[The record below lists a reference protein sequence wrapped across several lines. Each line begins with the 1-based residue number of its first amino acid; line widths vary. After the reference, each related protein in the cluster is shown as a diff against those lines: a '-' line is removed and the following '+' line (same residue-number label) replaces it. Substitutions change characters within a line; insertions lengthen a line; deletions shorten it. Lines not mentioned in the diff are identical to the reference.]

1 MMRSSIPVPT
11 PFPHTPVRRKR
22 AYERALD
29 TLLRALVRLRLVGPA
44 VDNPASDAVKG
55 GDCVSSVVLPFPI
68 RGEALLVSLANELRG
83 RVTAGELEDWGDDPS
98 RPPIARGR
106 RARLSI
112 DRDAYVEFN
121 AEDETFHLKIDAA
134 PVLTLTLETK
144 EFTRL
149 VEFVFQY
156 FVERD
161 RGLRQV
167 EVVS

>member
-1 MMRSSIPVPT
+1 MPT
-11 PFPHTPVRRKR
+11 PLPHTPIRRKR

-29 TLLRALVRLRLVGPA
+29 ALQRALVRLRLVGPA
-44 VDNPASDAVKG
+44 LDNLASDAAKG

-68 RGEALLVSLANELRG
+68 RGEALLVKLANELRG
-83 RVTAGELEDWGDDPS
+83 RVTAGELEDDPFLATIS
-98 RPPIARGR
+98 RGR

-112 DRDAYVEFN
+112 DRDAYVEFD
-121 AEDETFHLKIDAA
+121 AEDESFHLKIDAT

-156 FVERD
+156 FAERD

>member
-1 MMRSSIPVPT
+1 MMRSSIPLPT
-11 PFPHTPVRRKR
+11 PFSHTPVRRKR

-29 TLLRALVRLRLVGPA
+29 ALLRALVRLRLVGPA
-44 VDNPASDAVKG
+44 LDDLASNAAKG

-68 RGEALLVSLANELRG
+68 RGEALLVNLANELRG
-83 RVTAGELEDWGDDPS
+83 RVTAGELEDDPFLATIS
-98 RPPIARGR
+98 RGR

-121 AEDETFHLKIDAA
+121 AEDETFHLKIDAT
-134 PVLTLTLETK
+134 PIMTLTLETK

>member
-1 MMRSSIPVPT
+1 M
-11 PFPHTPVRRKR
+11 
-22 AYERALD
+22 
-29 TLLRALVRLRLVGPA
+29 
-44 VDNPASDAVKG
+44 KG

-83 RVTAGELEDWGDDPS
+83 RVSAGELEDDPFLATIS
-98 RPPIARGR
+98 RGR
-106 RARLSI
+106 RPRLSI

-121 AEDETFHLKIDAA
+121 VEDETFHLKIDAT
-134 PVLTLTLETK
+134 PVLRLTLETQ

-156 FVERD
+156 FAERD

>member
-1 MMRSSIPVPT
+1 MRSSIPVPT
-11 PFPHTPVRRKR
+11 SFPHTPIRRKR
-22 AYERALD
+22 AYERALNA
-29 TLLRALVRLRLVGPA
+29 LQRALVRLRLVGPA
-44 VDNPASDAVKG
+44 LDNPASCTAREE
-55 GDCVSSVVLPFPI
+55 DCVSSVVLPFPI
-68 RGEALLVSLANELRG
+68 RGEALLVNLANELRG
-83 RVTAGELEDWGDDPS
+83 RVTAGELEDDPFLATIS
-98 RPPIARGR
+98 RGR
-106 RARLSI
+106 RPRLSI

-121 AEDETFHLKIDAA
+121 AENETFHLKIDAS

>member
-1 MMRSSIPVPT
+1 M
-11 PFPHTPVRRKR
+11 
-22 AYERALD
+22 
-29 TLLRALVRLRLVGPA
+29 
-44 VDNPASDAVKG
+44 N
-55 GDCVSSVVLPFPI
+55 SVVLPFPV
-68 RGEALLVSLANELRG
+68 RGEALLVNLANELRE
-83 RVTAGELEDWGDDPS
+83 RVTAGELEDDPFLATMS
-98 RPPIARGR
+98 RGR
-106 RARLSI
+106 RPRLSI

-134 PVLTLTLETK
+134 PVLMLTLETK

-167 EVVS
+167 EVAS

>member
-1 MMRSSIPVPT
+1 MMRSSIPLPT

-29 TLLRALVRLRLVGPA
+29 ALLRALVRLRLVEPA
-44 VDNPASDAVKG
+44 LDDLASNAAKG
-55 GDCVSSVVLPFPI
+55 GNCASSVVLPFPI
-68 RGEALLVSLANELRG
+68 RGEALLVNLANELRG
-83 RVTAGELEDWGDDPS
+83 RVTAGELEDDPFLATMS
-98 RPPIARGR
+98 RGR

-121 AEDETFHLKIDAA
+121 AEDETFHLKIDAT

-156 FVERD
+156 FAERD

>member
-1 MMRSSIPVPT
+1 MRSSIPLPT

-29 TLLRALVRLRLVGPA
+29 ALLRALVRLRLVEPA
-44 VDNPASDAVKG
+44 LDDLASNAAKG
-55 GDCVSSVVLPFPI
+55 GNCASSVVLPFPI
-68 RGEALLVSLANELRG
+68 RGEALLVNLANELRG
-83 RVTAGELEDWGDDPS
+83 RVTAGELEDDPFLATMS
-98 RPPIARGR
+98 RGR

-121 AEDETFHLKIDAA
+121 AEDETFHLKIDAT

-156 FVERD
+156 FAERD

>member
-1 MMRSSIPVPT
+1 MMRSSIQLPT
-11 PFPHTPVRRKR
+11 PFPQTPVRRKR

-44 VDNPASDAVKG
+44 LDNPASDPVKG
-55 GDCVSSVVLPFPI
+55 EECVNSVVLPFPL
-68 RGEALLVSLANELRG
+68 RGEALLVNLANELRG
-83 RVTAGELEDWGDDPS
+83 RVTAGELEDDPFLATIS
-98 RPPIARGR
+98 RGR
-106 RARLSI
+106 RVRLSI

-121 AEDETFHLKIDAA
+121 AEDETFHLKIDAT
-134 PVLTLTLETK
+134 PVLTLMLETK

>member
-1 MMRSSIPVPT
+1 MPI
-11 PFPHTPVRRKR
+11 RRKR

-29 TLLRALVRLRLVGPA
+29 ALQRALVRLRLVGPA
-44 VDNPASDAVKG
+44 LDNLASDAAKG

-68 RGEALLVSLANELRG
+68 RGEALLVKLANELRG
-83 RVTAGELEDWGDDPS
+83 RVTAGELEDDPFLATIS
-98 RPPIARGR
+98 RGR

-134 PVLTLTLETK
+134 PVLALTLETK

-156 FVERD
+156 FAERD

>member
-11 PFPHTPVRRKR
+11 PFPQTPVRRKR

-44 VDNPASDAVKG
+44 LDNPASDPVNG
-55 GDCVSSVVLPFPI
+55 GECVSSVVLPFPI
-68 RGEALLVSLANELRG
+68 RGEALLVNLANELRG
-83 RVTAGELEDWGDDPS
+83 RVTAGELEDDPFLATMS
-98 RPPIARGR
+98 RGR
-106 RARLSI
+106 RPRLSI

-121 AEDETFHLKIDAA
+121 AEDESFHLKIDAA
-134 PVLTLTLETK
+134 PVLSLTLETK

>member
-44 VDNPASDAVKG
+44 VDNPTSGAVKG

-68 RGEALLVSLANELRG
+68 RGEALLVSLANELRD
-83 RVTAGELEDWGDDPS
+83 RVTAGELEDDPFLATIS
-98 RPPIARGR
+98 RGR

-134 PVLTLTLETK
+134 PVLALTLETK

-156 FVERD
+156 FAERD

>member
-1 MMRSSIPVPT
+1 MMRSSIPLPT

-29 TLLRALVRLRLVGPA
+29 ALLRALVRLRLVEPA
-44 VDNPASDAVKG
+44 LDDLASNAVKG
-55 GDCVSSVVLPFPI
+55 GDCASSVVLPFPI
-68 RGEALLVSLANELRG
+68 RGEALLVNLANELRG
-83 RVTAGELEDWGDDPS
+83 RVTAGELEDDPFLATMS
-98 RPPIARGR
+98 RGR

-121 AEDETFHLKIDAA
+121 AEDETFHLKIDAT

-156 FVERD
+156 FAERD

-167 EVVS
+167 EVAS

>member
-1 MMRSSIPVPT
+1 MRSSIPLPT

-44 VDNPASDAVKG
+44 PDNPASDTVKG
-55 GDCVSSVVLPFPI
+55 GDCVRSVVLPFPI
-68 RGEALLVSLANELRG
+68 RGEALLVKLASELRG
-83 RVTAGELEDWGDDPS
+83 RVTAGELEDDPFLATLS
-98 RPPIARGR
+98 RGR

-121 AEDETFHLKIDAA
+121 AEDETFHLKIDAM

-144 EFTRL
+144 EFARI

-156 FVERD
+156 FAERD

>member
-29 TLLRALVRLRLVGPA
+29 ALQRALVRLRLVGPA
-44 VDNPASDAVKG
+44 LDDLASGTAKG

-68 RGEALLVSLANELRG
+68 RGEALLVNLANELRD
-83 RVTAGELEDWGDDPS
+83 RVTAGELEDDPFLATIS
-98 RPPIARGR
+98 RGR
-106 RARLSI
+106 RPRLSI

-121 AEDETFHLKIDAA
+121 AEDESFHLKIDAA

-156 FVERD
+156 FAERD

>member
-1 MMRSSIPVPT
+1 MMRSSIPLPT

-29 TLLRALVRLRLVGPA
+29 ALLRALVRLRLVEPA
-44 VDNPASDAVKG
+44 LDDLASNAAKG
-55 GDCVSSVVLPFPI
+55 GNCASSVVLPFPI
-68 RGEALLVSLANELRG
+68 RGEALLVNLANELRG
-83 RVTAGELEDWGDDPS
+83 RVTAGELEDDPFLATMS
-98 RPPIARGR
+98 RGR

-121 AEDETFHLKIDAA
+121 AEDETFHLKIDAT

>member
-1 MMRSSIPVPT
+1 MMRSSNPAPA

-44 VDNPASDAVKG
+44 LGDLASGAVG
-55 GDCVSSVVLPFPI
+55 EGDCVSSVVLPFPI
-68 RGEALLVSLANELRG
+68 RGEALLVNLANELRS
-83 RVTAGELEDWGDDPS
+83 RVTAGELEDDPFL
-98 RPPIARGR
+98 ATMTRGR
-106 RARLSI
+106 RPRLSI
-112 DRDAYVEFN
+112 DRDAYVEFK
-121 AEDETFHLKIDAA
+121 AEDETFELKIDAA
-134 PVLTLTLETK
+134 PVTLTLETK
-144 EFTRL
+144 EFARL

-161 RGLRQV
+161 RGLHQI